1 MQSHEKSSRG
11 WFKVLIAVPATAI
24 LTALFLSAHF
34 ALVPITEFGESTQDT
49 LGNEVGKE
57 ISVSC
62 SYATEH
68 ELDLEFASA
77 DVEDGSFE
85 LVKWFASPRNW
96 NDWFHNQTS
105 EPPTDLV
112 DALNDLRSEIDQYG
126 SDADDCSHALTG
138 S

>member
-1 MQSHEKSSRG
+1 MQSPGKNSKG
-11 WFKVLIAVPATAI
+11 WFKVLIAVPITAI
-24 LTALFLSAHF
+24 LTALFLSANF
-34 ALVPITEFGESTQDT
+34 ALVPITEFGESAQDT

-62 SYATEH
+62 SSAAEH

-96 NDWFHNQTS
+96 NDWFYNQTS

-126 SDADDCSHALTG
+126 ADADDCRHAL
-138 S
+138 SRS